1 VIDVDAIITDTER
14 VQTFA
19 LGDEIFVA
27 LLITRAYTTRGP
39 FIFPVTLTGGACQV
53 LPATARKRVP

>member
-19 LGDEIFVA
+19 LGDEISLG
-27 LLITRAYTTRGP
+27 LLITREYPTRGP
-39 FIFPVTLTGGACQV
+39 FISL
-53 LPATARKRVP
+53 

>member
-19 LGDEIFVA
+19 LGDESFVA
-27 LLITRAYTTRGP
+27 LLITRAYPTRGP
-39 FIFPVTLTGGACQV
+39 SLS
-53 LPATARKRVP
+53 L

>member
-27 LLITRAYTTRGP
+27 LLITRAYPTRGP
-39 FIFPVTLTGGACQV
+39 SLS
-53 LPATARKRVP
+53 L